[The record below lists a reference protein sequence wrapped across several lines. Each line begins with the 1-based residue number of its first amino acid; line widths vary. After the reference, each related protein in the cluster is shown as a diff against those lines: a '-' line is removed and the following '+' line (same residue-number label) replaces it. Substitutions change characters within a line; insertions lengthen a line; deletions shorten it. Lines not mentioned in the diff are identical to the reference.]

1 MEIERTVQIITPD
14 EKRAPAE
21 PGKKVRRVAGYARV
35 STDKDEQFT
44 SYASQI
50 DYYTKYIGEREGW
63 SLVKIYSDE
72 GISGTSI
79 KHRVGFRQMISDA
92 LDGKIDLIV
101 TKSISRFA
109 RNTVDSLT
117 TIRRL
122 KDAGVECFF
131 EKENIYTFDSKGE
144 FLITILSS
152 LAQEES
158 RSLSENVTWGTRRR
172 FADGKYCIHYSEF
185 LGYRRGEDG
194 APEVDEA
201 EASVVR
207 RIFFMC
213 LEGNSTYKIAK
224 ALTLDGVPTPMGKG
238 VWSSSV
244 VKSILTNERYVGD
257 ALLQKTYCTDFL
269 TKKRKKN
276 EGEIPQYYVK
286 NGHPAIISRE
296 LFDEAR
302 AALASPPPRPAP
314 KVRGFPYRLCCAVC
328 GHLYTETVWHPGT
341 TSERRVWRCG
351 KKFTK
356 GNCKTP
362 YFTEAEMKNVFEIA
376 ERVLEDEV
384 DLLFSLLPSLV
395 TDERVICAYE
405 AELSELSSFP
415 IASSRAEE
423 VEQAISRLRTT
434 NEEVST
440 LLATRDPSH
449 PLLRPENFIEYL
461 SVASDR
467 TVTVHLKFTD
477 FTLSFSL

>member
-1 MEIERTVQIITPD
+1 MEIERTVQVISPD
-14 EKRAPAE
+14 EKKAAE
-21 PGKKVRRVAGYARV
+21 PKKKERRVAGYARV

-50 DYYTKYIGEREGW
+50 EYYTKYICDHEGW

-72 GISGTSI
+72 GISGTST
-79 KHRVGFRQMISDA
+79 KHRAGFRQMIADA

-122 KDAGVECFF
+122 KEAGVECFF

-172 FADGKYCIHYSEF
+172 FADGKYYIHYSEF
-185 LGYRRGEDG
+185 LGYRRGADG
-194 APEVDEA
+194 SPEIDPE

-207 RIFFMC
+207 RIFYMC
-213 LEGNSTYKIAK
+213 LEENSTYKIAK
-224 ALTLDGVPTPMGKG
+224 ILTLDGVPTPMGKN

-244 VKSILTNERYVGD
+244 VKSILTNERYIGD

-296 LFDEAR
+296 LFDKAR
-302 AALASPPPRPAP
+302 EALASPPPRKAP
-314 KVRGFPYRLCCAVC
+314 CVSGFPYRLCCAVC

-341 TSERRVWRCG
+341 ASERRVWRCG
-351 KKFTK
+351 KKFK
-356 GNCKTP
+356 CGNCKTP
-362 YFTEAEMKNVFEIA
+362 YFTGEEMKNIFEIA
-376 ERVLEDEV
+376 KREIESED
-384 DLLFSLLPSLV
+384 DLRFSLLPSLV
-395 TDERVICAYE
+395 TDEKVISAYE
-405 AELSELSSFP
+405 AELSELYSFP
-415 IASSRAEE
+415 VLSSRTEE
-423 VEQAISRLRTT
+423 LEQTIKSLRKT
-434 NEEVST
+434 NEEVAT
-440 LLATRDPSH
+440 LLTTQDRSH

-461 SVASDR
+461 SVAPDR
-467 TVTVHLKFTD
+467 TVTAHLKFTGI
-477 FTLSFSL
+477 TLTFSI